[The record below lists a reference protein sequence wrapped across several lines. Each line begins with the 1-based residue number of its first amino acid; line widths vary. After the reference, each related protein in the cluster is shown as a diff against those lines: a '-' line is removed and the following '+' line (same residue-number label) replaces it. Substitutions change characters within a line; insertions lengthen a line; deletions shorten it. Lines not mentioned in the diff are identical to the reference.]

1 MARLMPGRR
10 NRDAP
15 RFKGRGVKRFLTEF
29 EALADVASLDSAA
42 RCRAVPRYC
51 HEKAEEF
58 ILSLE
63 EYDKD
68 DWEGIKKKLERSYR
82 SADEIHHYM
91 RKSLIAFAHKARDI
105 QDIASFDEY
114 CRDFFIISR
123 ALERKR
129 MLSERDRD
137 DYFFVGIKP
146 LSLRHQ
152 IQNILERDSKWE
164 DVTAPPEMQVVMD
177 STEQYLKRDRYVP
190 RDLDDDEV
198 PTLGSYNDDASENS
212 SSDSDDGKD
221 SHRYWAKKDAYKK
234 DKDKAKDSPLETKET
249 KETKAAKTTESPKT
263 DNTTEDLVQ
272 RLERLA
278 ITTDA
283 IRKQMSLSSKPLRH
297 DATHVCYMC
306 GNNEA
311 HNMKDCPEMI
321 AFMAFGLIKTNTDG
335 KIVRADG
342 RPLPRGVM
350 GSGGIAKV
358 LKDEANRKGSS
369 SNIEVD
375 HDGFLVANYEFA
387 RLNDEN
393 TVYTVLPAQR
403 ADKAPKKDVRNQ
415 PYRHPETRSQAK
427 KHAENTKKNEERE
440 PENQGESKEKVTEIP
455 IRKILPRPLAPPRQ
469 DVDVEMRIPPDLV
482 KTTPAEK
489 ISEAKDDQTTTTAN
503 GKSKTKLN
511 VTFEDVEIID
521 EANKDKLAG
530 KPKRASPAFKFA
542 SAVQESVNQDK
553 FLERVLDEP
562 VTITFR
568 ELLSSY
574 EVSKRIQ
581 SITKSQKI
589 SINGAKEQVS
599 TGSTAKRISNAM
611 LEDYYSSSD
620 ELKDTNTTTSA
631 RITRIGNLEVEQDT
645 VNANAPKS
653 SKSRLLMRLRT
664 RQTN

>member
-1 MARLMPGRR
+1 MSKMSVARLMPGPR
-10 NRDAP
+10 NRDVP

-29 EALADVASLDSAA
+29 EALADAASL
-42 RCRAVPRYC
+42 
-51 HEKAEEF
+51 
-58 ILSLE
+58 
-63 EYDKD
+63 
-68 DWEGIKKKLERSYR
+68 
-82 SADEIHHYM
+82 
-91 RKSLIAFAHKARDI
+91 
-105 QDIASFDEY
+105 DEY

-177 STEQYLKRDRYVP
+177 STEQYLKRDRYIP
-190 RDLDDDEV
+190 RDLEDDEV
-198 PTLGSYNDDASENS
+198 PTLGSYNDDASDNS

-221 SHRYWAKKDAYKK
+221 SHRYWAKKDTYKK
-234 DKDKAKDSPLETKET
+234 EKDKAKDSPLETK
-249 KETKAAKTTESPKT
+249 AAKTTESPKM

-283 IRKQMSLSSKPLRH
+283 IHKQMSSSSKPFRH
-297 DATHVCYMC
+297 DVTHVCYMC
-306 GNNEA
+306 GNNDA
-311 HNMKDCPEMI
+311 HNMRDCPETI
-321 AFMAFGLIKTNTDG
+321 AFMASGLLKTNTDG

-387 RLNDEN
+387 RLNEEN

-403 ADKAPKKDVRNQ
+403 AEKAPKKDVRNQ
-415 PYRHPETRSQAK
+415 PYRRPETRSQAK

-440 PENQGESKEKVTEIP
+440 AEKQGESKEKVADIP
-455 IRKILPRPLAPPRQ
+455 IRRILPRPLAPPRQ

-489 ISEAKDDQTTTTAN
+489 ISEVKDDQTTTTAN
-503 GKSKTKLN
+503 GKSKTKPN

-599 TGSTAKRISNAM
+599 TGSTAKRISNATIK
-611 LEDYYSSSD
+611 DYYSSSD
-620 ELKDTNTTTSA
+620 ELEDTNTTTSA
-631 RITRIGNLEVEQDT
+631 RITRIGNLEVEQDSA
-645 VNANAPKS
+645 NANAPKS
-653 SKSRLLMRLRT
+653 SRNARVLTLEAAKSNEANNPFVIRISDDTQGMPAYPSLDALRGNMSLVPRFGNSSISTLNGAYSGVGSSESSHAELLYAEAG
-664 RQTN
+664 